1 MRLTDIKEHNVTDEE
16 FDVLNEMFDGI
27 SDFCEMCNGTWGIE
41 WDGPYG
47 RHWETF
53 ETEEQAQFTLDIRSD
68 AMVAALPEARATLAA
83 RKEAKRLA
91 GIVKA
96 NKKRALRE
104 AKTLGGQ
111 HPELQA
117 LLVQMRNERRSA

>member
-47 RHWETF
+47 
-53 ETEEQAQFTLDIRSD
+53 
-68 AMVAALPEARATLAA
+68 
-83 RKEAKRLA
+83 
-91 GIVKA
+91 
-96 NKKRALRE
+96 
-104 AKTLGGQ
+104 
-111 HPELQA
+111 
-117 LLVQMRNERRSA
+117 